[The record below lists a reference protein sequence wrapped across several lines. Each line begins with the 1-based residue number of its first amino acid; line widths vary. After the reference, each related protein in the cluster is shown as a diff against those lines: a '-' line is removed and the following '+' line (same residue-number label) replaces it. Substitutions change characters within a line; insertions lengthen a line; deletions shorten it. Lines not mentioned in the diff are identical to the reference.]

1 MSTELTTNAAA
12 PGSDLTAQMD
22 YARAVSGAAML
33 PQAYRGK
40 PADIMLAVGLGQSMG
55 LAPAEALYRIDVIQ
69 GTPTASAELIAS
81 NVRKAGHTLRV
92 RVDEAAGSVTATII
106 RRDDPDYEHTVV
118 RDMAWAKQ
126 MGLDKKDNYRKQPL
140 TMLQWRAVTAV
151 ARLAASEALYGVGHT
166 ADEVRDTVPSA
177 APTVTADAFTAHP
190 TSGGTPEAAADT
202 GEAPDQEQLRRMFA
216 LFDERRPDLTNR
228 DNRLRYCSL
237 KTDTDIT
244 SSADM
249 TAAHVAQ
256 VITAL
261 EDEPTQAELIEDDGD
276 GAA

>member
-1 MSTELTTNAAA
+1 MSTDLTTASAPAA
-12 PGSDLTAQMD
+12 DLTAQMD

-177 APTVTADAFTAHP
+177 APTVTADAFTAP
-190 TSGGTPEAAADT
+190 TSGGAPEAAADT

-216 LFDERRPDLTNR
+216 LFNERRPDLTDR
-228 DNRLRYCSL
+228 DDRLRYCSL

-256 VITAL
+256 VIADL
-261 EDEPTQAELIEDDGD
+261 EDEPAQAELIEDDQ
-276 GAA
+276 